1 MSLSRQIAMLE
12 QTNKL
17 GVRMRPVRVLVEC
30 EYPIPPHF
38 RFFSL
43 RLARERAKQIT
54 LGPFCLLFYP
64 THTTSVRLR
73 AVTSGRDTTGFGVRG
88 DPLHCYRVP
97 RLDEARNWD

>member
-1 MSLSRQIAMLE
+1 MLE

-54 LGPFCLLFYP
+54 LGPFHLSFYP
-64 THTTSVRLR
+64 D
-73 AVTSGRDTTGFGVRG
+73 RDATGFGVRG
-88 DPLHCYRVP
+88 SLLSVIVGC
-97 RLDEARNWD
+97 LDEVRD